1 MEIAGLPSTA
11 MYDQAPAQH
20 GQRIPQPA
28 FSVTEVLIG
37 SPPAWRFG
45 W

>member
-1 MEIAGLPSTA
+1 MESLELPSTA
-11 MYDQAPAQH
+11 MYDQAPAQR

-28 FSVTEVLIG
+28 FSLTEVLIW
-37 SPPAWRFG
+37 SPPAWRLG

>member
-1 MEIAGLPSTA
+1 MESLELPSTA
-11 MYDQAPAQH
+11 MYDQAPVQRG
-20 GQRIPQPA
+20 GQRIPQPD
-28 FSVTEVLIG
+28 FSLTEVIG